1 MATRIYTPLQSGLNT
16 VLSKGESLIPI
27 TPTRKSHRNL
37 FTTFELSQAD
47 RQTTDRKI
55 STLSWIIKIK
65 YMRLLRDNWPT
76 VGDGDFYAFLWKV
89 VRFRCDSWAC
99 RKPTGAQWKKAIV
112 WHHSARTMHFL
123 CEVRRWSRR
132 PPSTCVEVVVK
143 PNNLRDALSVPR
155 THKSRVPDV

>member
-1 MATRIYTPLQSGLNT
+1 VPLDRAKLSYNLISQKKNAFLLGKMATRIYTPLQSGLNT

-89 VRFRCDSWAC
+89 VRFRCDS
-99 RKPTGAQWKKAIV
+99 
-112 WHHSARTMHFL
+112 
-123 CEVRRWSRR
+123 
-132 PPSTCVEVVVK
+132 
-143 PNNLRDALSVPR
+143 
-155 THKSRVPDV
+155 